1 MVRSNSHLKTGASKM
16 RRALCWRGAACGGAA
31 CGGAGGAG
39 ERGVG
44 RGVRGERE
52 DGKEWSPAAHADHS
66 PEDNE
71 HNRSGVN
78 QAEDRARQPLSAAN
92 LLAFEVRLSR
102 GVEEMH
108 QDQDGHDDV
117 PR

>member
-1 MVRSNSHLKTGASKM
+1 M
-16 RRALCWRGAACGGAA
+16 RRVAVRRVAARVGRRGWGGR
-31 CGGAGGAG
+31 AGGWG
-39 ERGVG
+39 GWG
-44 RGVRGERE
+44 GERE
-52 DGKEWSPAAHADHS
+52 DGKVWSPAAHADHS